1 MLARYSQ
8 TNLSVSFTQI
18 GRGECPL
25 LMDYGPEYCKT
36 LSRKS
41 FEFIAHNKNIKTVI
55 LASDWPAYI
64 QGKKYADMN
73 YYEDTNHFKEAL
85 EKTIKSY
92 QGIGKNI
99 LVFLSPPH
107 GANPKSCIPR
117 PIRLS
122 HKNICTLALSTAEKK
137 EKHYREYLIP
147 LLMKEHISY
156 FDPYVFLCDDNS
168 LQCKIALD
176 NKLFYLEDGAHLS
189 NHGGNYLA
197 IQGKTRLDALF

>member
-1 MLARYSQ
+1 MNYRKEVDGLRALAILLVISFHAFGLKGGFVGDSYSNSYTEMLARYSQ

-99 LVFLSPPH
+99 LVFLSPP
-107 GANPKSCIPR
+107 PFVDER
-117 PIRLS
+117 
-122 HKNICTLALSTAEKK
+122 T
-137 EKHYREYLIP
+137 Y
-147 LLMKEHISY
+147 
-156 FDPYVFLCDDNS
+156 
-168 LQCKIALD
+168 
-176 NKLFYLEDGAHLS
+176 
-189 NHGGNYLA
+189 
-197 IQGKTRLDALF
+197 